1 MTDLVKTILVPIDG
15 SVHARKALAFAC
27 DLARKYEA
35 RLIVL
40 HVLIHKHVAEALRDI
55 DTREGA
61 VGDRGESLIAA
72 LGDRRLKEFF
82 TRAPEPAG
90 EPLRAVLEYIAKK
103 VVGEAQDI
111 ARVHGVQPACLV
123 VEDGDPAKRILEH
136 AEKENA
142 DLIVMG
148 SRGLSDLE
156 GLLLGST
163 SHQVAHLAR
172 CTCVTV
178 K

>member
-1 MTDLVKTILVPIDG
+1 MTDFIKTILVATDG
-15 SVHARKALAFAC
+15 STHARKALAFAC

-55 DTREGA
+55 DTREEATGE
-61 VGDRGESLIAA
+61 RGESLIAA
-72 LGDRRLKEFF
+72 LGDRRLREFF
-82 TRAPEPAG
+82 TDTTEPAQK
-90 EPLRAVLEYIAKK
+90 PLRAVLEYIAKK
-103 VVGEAQDI
+103 VIAEAQDI
-111 ARVHGVQPACLV
+111 ARVHGVQPARVV

-142 DLIVMG
+142 DVIVMG

-156 GLLLGST
+156 GLLVGST
-163 SHQVAHLAR
+163 SHRVAHLAR
-172 CTCVTV
+172 CTCITV